1 MEPQKKSRFLKLIH
15 RKSMKVLALFLA
27 AVAGTLPVRPDIIL
41 GIIEQYFTPNEEQS
55 NPSVISIDTNINSNN
70 NVNNLSGNNIVNSFN
85 SNNNNVNN
93 LSDDDT
99 VNSFNSNNIDIDS
112 INFKKYDNINQFNH
126 FIINL
131 NSEVFN
137 NISSDN
143 DANFNLNSTFQA
155 GFNSNFSLNIDP
167 SVEAKSVISVASQDF
182 QSGMINFEFE
192 FINYF
197 PHDSNNRGHD
207 DTSMKTIENNWSF
220 PKNETLFFTQDIIDN
235 NIVHP
240 SFYLCSQNQLLE
252 CDVDYLF
259 LTDIFLNWFNVQADT
274 TVVMIYE
281 FPGTSRSIPEPS
293 AKFGLL
299 AFSVLSAASLLGH
312 KRQ

>member
-99 VNSFNSNNIDIDS
+99 VNSFKLNHIDIDS
-112 INFKKYDNINQFNH
+112 INFKKYDKINYLNNL
-126 FIINL
+126 IIN
-131 NSEVFN
+131 SKPDIFN
-137 NISSDN
+137 IFSSDY
-143 DANFNLNSTFQA
+143 DANFNFNSTFQA
-155 GFNSNFSLNIDP
+155 GFNSNFILNINP
-167 SVEAKSVISVASQDF
+167 SVEANSVIYADSQNLSSLMIDF
-182 QSGMINFEFE
+182 ESEI
-192 FINYF
+192 INYL
-197 PHDSNNRGHD
+197 PHDSNQRVHD
-207 DTSMKTIENNWSF
+207 DTSLTTIENNWSF
-220 PKNETLFFTQDIIDN
+220 QKNETLFFTQDIIDN